1 MRGFDLPKDL
11 TRMTPGLLL
20 FLPTVDVKGRGPMGD
35 TTHFEQVPLKAI
47 EQQIA
52 AGQIA
57 EFTVAADDPKAHS
70 QSEGGLRYPEWQRPL
85 HEALLELD
93 EVKLKERLTA
103 AQAAIAR
110 RLQSIS
116 QEPGNREEQL
126 ALADALSSLRILKRD
141 IRD

>member
-1 MRGFDLPKDL
+1 
-11 TRMTPGLLL
+11 
-20 FLPTVDVKGRGPMGD
+20 MGD
-35 TTHFEQVPLKAI
+35 ANTHFEQVPVKII
-47 EQQIA
+47 EKQIA
-52 AGQIA
+52 AGLIA
-57 EFTVAADDPKAHS
+57 EWTMPGDDPTADSGAKIHLV
-70 QSEGGLRYPEWQRPL
+70 SEVDLKYPEWQGPL

-116 QEPGNREEQL
+116 QEPGNSEEQL